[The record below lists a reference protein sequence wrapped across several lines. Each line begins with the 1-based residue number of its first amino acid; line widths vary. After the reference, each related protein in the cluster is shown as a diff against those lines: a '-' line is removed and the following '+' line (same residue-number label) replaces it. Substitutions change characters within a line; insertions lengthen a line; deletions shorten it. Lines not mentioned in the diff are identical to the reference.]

1 MMWFNFAKAQSFMPT
16 EGTEIAKQV
25 DNLYGFLL
33 ITSFIA
39 CVLVIGGMIYFV
51 YKYKRKSDNDKTAY
65 ISHNTALE
73 FLWSF
78 IPLVIF
84 LAVFAWG
91 WYIYHGMRTMPKNAL
106 EINVLGKQWAWEIEY
121 KNGFKAVNEVVVPVN
136 TDVKLLLT
144 SQDVIHSFFVPSF
157 RIKQDAVPGR
167 YTALW
172 FNATKLGEFHIF
184 CAEYCGTSHS
194 GMIGKLRVV
203 TQEEFNKYLEE
214 GQEEGQLPLA
224 KRGEKLF
231 ALKACASCH
240 SVDSPAVKV
249 GPSLYKKFGTEEV
262 IEGGAKVVVD
272 ENYLR
277 ESILQPNAKIVNGF
291 PHGVMPTFQG
301 QINENELNALVEY
314 VKSLSGK

>member
-1 MMWFNFAKAQSFMPT
+1 MMWFNLAKAQSFMPT

-249 GPSLYKKFGTEEV
+249 GPSLFKKFGTEEV
-262 IEGGAKVVVD
+262 LEGGAKVVVD

>member
-1 MMWFNFAKAQSFMPT
+1 MMWYNIAKAQSFMPT
-16 EGTEIAKQV
+16 QGTEIAKQV

-33 ITSFIA
+33 ITSLIA
-39 CVLVIGGMIYFV
+39 CILVIGGMIYFAW
-51 YKYKRKSDNDKTAY
+51 KYKRKTPNDKTAY
-65 ISHNTALE
+65 ISHSAALE

-84 LAVFAWG
+84 LGVFAWG
-91 WYIYHGMRTMPKNAL
+91 WYIYHEMRTMPKDAL

-121 KNGFKAVNEVVVPVN
+121 KNGFKSVNELVVPIN
-136 TDVKLLLT
+136 QDVKLLLA
-144 SQDVIHSFFVPSF
+144 SSDVIHSFFIPSF

-172 FNATKLGEFHIF
+172 FNANKLGEFHVF
-184 CAEYCGTSHS
+184 CTEYCGTAHS

-203 TQEEFNKYLEE
+203 TREEFDKYMEE
-214 GQEEGQLPLA
+214 GQEEGSLPLA

-249 GPSLYKKFGTEEV
+249 GPSLFKKFGTDEHMTDGTT
-262 IEGGAKVVVD
+262 IKAD
-272 ENYLR
+272 ENYIR
-277 ESILQPNAKIVNGF
+277 ESILEPNKHIVKGF
-291 PHGVMPTFQG
+291 PAGVMPTFQG
-301 QINENELNALVEY
+301 QLNENELNALVEY
-314 VKSLSGK
+314 IKELK

>member
-1 MMWFNFAKAQSFMPT
+1 MMWFNLAKAQSFMPT

-39 CVLVIGGMIYFV
+39 CLLVIGGMIYFA
-51 YKYKRKSDNDKTAY
+51 YKYKRKSANDKTAY
-65 ISHNTALE
+65 ISHSTALE

-84 LAVFAWG
+84 LGVFAWG
-91 WYIYHGMRTMPKNAL
+91 WYIYHGMRTMPKDAL

-121 KNGFKAVNEVVVPVN
+121 KNGYKSVNEVVVPIN

-157 RIKQDAVPGR
+157 RLKQDAVPGR

-203 TQEEFNKYLEE
+203 TQAEFNKYMEE

-240 SVDSPAVKV
+240 SVDNPAVKV
-249 GPSLYKKFGTEEV
+249 GPSLFKKFGTEETLEDGKTV
-262 IEGGAKVVVD
+262 IVD
-272 ENYLR
+272 ENYVR
-277 ESILQPNAKIVNGF
+277 ESILQPNAKIVKGF

>member
-1 MMWFNFAKAQSFMPT
+1 MMWYNIAKAQSFMPT
-16 EGTEIAKQV
+16 QGTEIAKQV

-33 ITSFIA
+33 ITSLIA
-39 CVLVIGGMIYFV
+39 CILVIGGMIYFAW
-51 YKYKRKSDNDKTAY
+51 KYKRKTPNDKTAY
-65 ISHNTALE
+65 ISHSAALE

-84 LAVFAWG
+84 LGVFAWG
-91 WYIYHGMRTMPKNAL
+91 WYIYHEMRTMPKDAL

-121 KNGFKAVNEVVVPVN
+121 KNGYKSVNELVVPIN
-136 TDVKLLLT
+136 QDVKLLLA
-144 SQDVIHSFFVPSF
+144 SSDVIHSFFIPSF

-172 FNATKLGEFHIF
+172 FNANKLGEFHVF
-184 CAEYCGTSHS
+184 CTEYCGTAHS

-203 TQEEFNKYLEE
+203 TREEFDKYMEE
-214 GQEEGQLPLA
+214 GQEEGSLPLA

-249 GPSLYKKFGTEEV
+249 GPSLFKKFGTEEPMV
-262 IEGGAKVVVD
+262 DGTTLKVD

-277 ESILQPNAKIVNGF
+277 ESILEPNKHIVKGF
-291 PHGVMPTFQG
+291 PAGVMPTFQG
-301 QINENELNALVEY
+301 QLNENELNALVEY
-314 VKSLSGK
+314 IKELK

>member
-16 EGTEIAKQV
+16 QGTEIAKQV

-51 YKYKRKSDNDKTAY
+51 FKYKRKSDNDKTAY

-91 WYIYHGMRTMPKNAL
+91 WYIYHGMRTMPKDAL
-106 EINVLGKQWAWEIEY
+106 EINVLGKQWAWEVEY

-172 FNATKLGEFHIF
+172 FRAEKLGEFHVF

-203 TQEEFNKYLEE
+203 TREEFDKYMEE

-249 GPSLYKKFGTEEV
+249 GPSLFQVFGHEV
-262 IEGGAKVVVD
+262 TLDDGTKVNAD
-272 ENYLR
+272 ENYIR
-277 ESILQPNAKIVNGF
+277 ESILQPNAKIVKSF
-291 PHGVMPTFQG
+291 PKGVMPTFQG

-314 VKSLSGK
+314 VKSLK

>member
-1 MMWFNFAKAQSFMPT
+1 MMWFNIAKAQSFMPT
-16 EGTEIAKQV
+16 QGTEIAKQV

-51 YKYKRKSDNDKTAY
+51 FKYKRKSDNDKTAY
-65 ISHNTALE
+65 ISHSTALE

-91 WYIYHGMRTMPKNAL
+91 WYIYHGMRTMPKDAL
-106 EINVLGKQWAWEIEY
+106 EINVLGKQWAWEVEY

-172 FNATKLGEFHIF
+172 FRAEKLGEFHVF

-203 TQEEFNKYLEE
+203 TREEFDKYMEE

-240 SVDSPAVKV
+240 SVDNPAVKV
-249 GPSLYKKFGTEEV
+249 GPSLFQVFGHEV
-262 IEGGAKVVVD
+262 VLEDGSKVVAD
-272 ENYLR
+272 ENYVR
-277 ESILQPNAKIVNGF
+277 ESILQPNAKIVKGF

-314 VKSLSGK
+314 VKSLSSK

>member
-16 EGTEIAKQV
+16 QGTEIAKQV

-51 YKYKRKSDNDKTAY
+51 FKYKRKSDNDKTAY
-65 ISHNTALE
+65 ISHSTALE

-91 WYIYHGMRTMPKNAL
+91 WYIYHGMRTMPKDAL
-106 EINVLGKQWAWEIEY
+106 EINVLGKQWAWEVEY

-172 FNATKLGEFHIF
+172 FRAEKLGEFHVF

-203 TQEEFNKYLEE
+203 TREEFDKYMEE

-249 GPSLYKKFGTEEV
+249 GPSLFQVFGHEV
-262 IEGGAKVVVD
+262 TLDDGSKVVAD
-272 ENYLR
+272 ENYIR
-277 ESILQPNAKIVNGF
+277 ESILQPNAKIVKSF
-291 PHGVMPTFQG
+291 PKGVMPTFQG

-314 VKSLSGK
+314 VKSLK

>member
-1 MMWFNFAKAQSFMPT
+1 MMWVNIAKAQSFMPT

-39 CVLVIGGMIYFV
+39 CVLVIGGMIYFA
-51 YKYKRKSDNDKTAY
+51 YKYKRKSDSDKTAY

-84 LAVFAWG
+84 LAVFIWG
-91 WYIYHGMRTMPKNAL
+91 WYIYHGMRAMPKNAL
-106 EINVLGKQWAWEIEY
+106 EISVLGKQWAWEVEY

-136 TDVKLLLT
+136 TDVKILLS

-194 GMIGKLRVV
+194 GMLGTLRVV
-203 TQEEFNKYLEE
+203 TQEEFNKYMEQ

-231 ALKACASCH
+231 SLKACASCH

-249 GPSLYKKFGTEEV
+249 GPSLFKKFGTEETL
-262 IEGGAKVVVD
+262 EGDQKVLVD
-272 ENYLR
+272 ENYVR
-277 ESILQPNAKIVNGF
+277 ESILQPNAKIVKGF

-301 QINENELNALVEY
+301 QINENELNALIEY

>member
-1 MMWFNFAKAQSFMPT
+1 MMWYNIAKAQSFMPT
-16 EGTEIAKQV
+16 QGTEIAKQV

-33 ITSFIA
+33 ITSLIA
-39 CVLVIGGMIYFV
+39 CILVIGGMIYFAW
-51 YKYKRKSDNDKTAY
+51 KYKRKTPNDKTAY
-65 ISHNTALE
+65 ISHSAALE

-84 LAVFAWG
+84 LGVFAWG
-91 WYIYHGMRTMPKNAL
+91 WYIYHEMRTMPKDAL

-121 KNGFKAVNEVVVPVN
+121 KNGFKSVNEVVVPIN
-136 TDVKLLLT
+136 QDVKLLLA
-144 SQDVIHSFFVPSF
+144 SSDVIHSFYIPSF

-172 FNATKLGEFHIF
+172 FNANKLGEFHVF
-184 CAEYCGTSHS
+184 CTEYCGTAHS

-203 TQEEFNKYLEE
+203 TREEFDKYMEE

-224 KRGEKLF
+224 KRGEKIF

-240 SVDSPAVKV
+240 SVDGPAVKV
-249 GPSLYKKFGTEEV
+249 GPSLFKKFGTAEHMNDGTE
-262 IEGGAKVVVD
+262 IKVD

-277 ESILQPNAKIVNGF
+277 ESILEPNKHVVKGF
-291 PHGVMPTFQG
+291 TPGVMPTFQG
-301 QINENELNALVEY
+301 QLNENELNALVEY
-314 VKSLSGK
+314 IKELK